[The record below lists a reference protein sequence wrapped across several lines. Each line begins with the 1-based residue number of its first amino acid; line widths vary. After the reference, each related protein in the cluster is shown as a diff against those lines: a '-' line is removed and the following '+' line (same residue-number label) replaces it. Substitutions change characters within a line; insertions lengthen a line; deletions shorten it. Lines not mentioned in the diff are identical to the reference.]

1 MKIKDPLYYCSECKK
16 IITNLDQ
23 LLFVENNSS
32 KGFCSEACI
41 EDFYRPIMFHFEKL
55 AKTARI
61 NLGLEFE
68 DISTSLDDKALVEDI
83 LANPSEIWQTPNAL
97 NEKIITYIKRFSDF
111 SAVLIGIFY
120 NDDASFILL
129 LEKTKSDKLLNEFR
143 GSEKINLSTKAV
155 PETEFTEED
164 FTFMQLLESK
174 KSKLLAELLLKR
186 KEDDIAFEDFTKFEK
201 FFEQTLQDPDEV
213 FETKD
218 NEGDIFFN
226 YIKNYSEA
234 NRTFF
239 YIISCLKR
247 VDSETSTEIN
257 VFPVL
262 AFPTND
268 LNLFSEFRIGTRIS
282 GQLKN

>member
-16 IITNLDQ
+16 IINNLDQ
-23 LLFVENNSS
+23 LLFVENHSS
-32 KGFCSEACI
+32 KGFCSETCI
-41 EDFYRPIMFHFEKL
+41 EDFYRPIMFHFEKI

-61 NLGLEFE
+61 NLGIEFE
-68 DISTSLDDKALVEDI
+68 DISTGLDEKQLVEDI
-83 LANPSEIWQTPNAL
+83 LANPSEIWQTPNEL
-97 NEKIITYIKRFSDF
+97 NEKIFSYIKRYSDF

-120 NDDASFILL
+120 NEDASFILL
-129 LEKTKSDKLLNEFR
+129 LEKTKSENLLNELR
-143 GSEKINLSTKAV
+143 GHEKINFSAKAV
-155 PETEFTEED
+155 ADAEFTEED

-174 KSKLLAELLLKR
+174 KSKLLADLLLKR
-186 KEDDIAFEDFTKFEK
+186 KDDDIAFEDFAKFEK

-226 YIKNYSEA
+226 YIKNYSEG
-234 NRTFF
+234 NRAFF

-247 VDSETSTEIN
+247 IDSETSTEIN